1 MRIDWRKE
9 KAGDVD
15 LWWRHRDGLAVSLC
29 ERDEVRYEG
38 CRVIAVVLL
47 ARAHQLS
54 DWEDRVGVRY
64 LCPAEH
70 ILENIARL
78 VPQPTAYF
86 EPEKEVILQKS
97 LQCGH
102 EILRYHQR

>member
-1 MRIDWRKE
+1 MSVQSRDMRIDWGE
-9 KAGDVD
+9 EQAGDVD
-15 LWWRHRDGLAVSLC
+15 LRWRSRDGLAVSLC
-29 ERDEVRYEG
+29 EQDEVRYEG
-38 CRVIAVVLL
+38 HRVIAVVFL

-78 VPQPTAYF
+78 VPQPTARFY
-86 EPEKEVILQKS
+86 PEEEAVL
-97 LQCGH
+97 
-102 EILRYHQR
+102 